1 MIKKPKISAIQLAL
15 LGAGSGL
22 MIPYTFLPMVK
33 KEFSN
38 QDIWIIF
45 IFAIFLILIINIPL
59 FVLVNKTKELNFYE
73 RHDIILGK
81 AAGKAVSSLFVIFFV
96 FAFVVYT
103 MITLLFVKIYLL
115 PDTPEWAS
123 LLFLVFPLTYA
134 SKKGPG
140 TIGRLGTFIVPLII
154 MTIVFFFIMGINQM
168 KPETLLPIL
177 SDSTLMS
184 ISKGAFMTA
193 IRFAEILIII
203 LFSYFLK
210 KGETV
215 NKAFII
221 GLLTFFISFMLILM
235 PVILVLGTDL
245 AKISNNPY
253 YTYTR
258 QVGDYEFVQR
268 VQSIN
273 IVAWF
278 TGTLVK
284 LTIYNYMAC
293 YVIAGIFNN
302 KKGHSFFAWPVTIIS
317 SAICMLPFMQKSS
330 VHLIINDDIYPWV
343 VLGYVFVIPL
353 ILMIAYLIR
362 KKKVN
367 EKIQQI
373 IKEQQT
379 QPQ

>member
-1 MIKKPKISAIQLAL
+1 MTKKPKISAIQLAL

-81 AAGKAVSSLFVIFFV
+81 A
-96 FAFVVYT
+96 AFVVYT